1 MLDFYAELEKSF
13 PQLPNKRTEPKRKFK
28 YQEWVVNDTPDSAA
42 TRSDNTSGY
51 PVVNYHK
58 GKRDAKIC
66 YQGIRY
72 RIGRFADI
80 EDAVLARKSA
90 EQLLKEDPQRFL
102 DEYKDCPQYHI

>member
-1 MLDFYAELEKSF
+1 
-13 PQLPNKRTEPKRKFK
+13 
-28 YQEWVVNDTPDSAA
+28 VAA
-42 TRSDNTSGY
+42 RSYNTSGY
-51 PVVNYHK
+51 PGVNYHK
-58 GKRDAKIC
+58 GKWDAKIC

>member
-28 YQEWVVNDTPDSAA
+28 YQEWVVNDTPASAA
-42 TRSDNTSGY
+42 IRSDNTSGY
-51 PVVNYHK
+51 PGVNYHK
-58 GKRDAKIC
+58 GKWDAKIC